1 MRKTIP
7 FIAFFMLL
15 FAYESNAQMNPF
27 TAKDGY
33 SSALSKVQVS
43 LTNPELLLVVTGS
56 ADQGQLPISPDFD
69 FETGEAMLWI
79 YAFQESDQSAF
90 SAYAVVKV
98 PIIGF
103 QATEIPFEQ
112 ILPMIPIQP
121 KGKIQSSDWVD
132 SDEMMGIFR
141 TESKVQEYLDGG
153 NVPEAYII
161 SMFNVAENPI
171 LPNNKTYWVLS
182 IMDDPLPLTCAMD
195 AITKEVW
202 CGIKLSDIVSFT
214 ARQAYDAAKEK
225 AIEKGLIEPQTLMV
239 MTMKTGVEELP
250 ITNEFDFD
258 AGTANYWVYHFREKD
273 NPDKMAAFVAWND
286 NVGGYVMQEMD
297 VNLVMELMPVSPLA
311 PLIDENWVD
320 SDYMVSIYN
329 QHQYFTDFMAE
340 HPDPSSFVI
349 GIFTNEDNPQLEPFK
364 PYWGIAIVDDEESRD
379 SLACVMSLETEEI
392 ICGTVLKANEQ
403 YENQLSIYPNP
414 ADSFINL
421 KYMAYENKTRISIV
435 NAAGF
440 ELFSVLKSN
449 IVGENIFRYNIQNF
463 SNGSYY
469 VKIQSGRSVEVI
481 PLRIIH

>member
-1 MRKTIP
+1 
-7 FIAFFMLL
+7 MLL